1 MRLEI
6 PASASEILRGFEVPA
21 VEVDAPE
28 ASPTHRRWP
37 EPLAAEAYHGLAGEI
52 VQAIEPHTEADPA
65 ALLLQLLTGFG
76 SIIGRKAHFRAEAD
90 RHYLNLFVVLVGA
103 TSKGRKGTSWGLIE
117 SLLGQVETN
126 WRERC
131 ITSGLSSGEGLIW
144 AVRDPIEEQHPI
156 REGKRVTGYETVRT
170 DGGVE
175 DKRLLVQ
182 EPEFARALRV
192 CERESCTLSAV
203 VRQAWDSGKLN
214 TLTRSKRATAT
225 GAHISVIGHITE
237 NELRKE
243 LSDTAAANGFA
254 NRFLW
259 GCVRR
264 SRELPEGGAW
274 QTVDSSPFVERLTAA
289 RDFARQRDEL
299 RRDEAA
305 REVWFAV
312 YSDLSAGRPGLAGAV
327 TSRAEAQ
334 TMRLA
339 TLYAVL
345 DGSAVIRAEHLLA
358 ALAVWR
364 YCEESVQFIFGDSL
378 GDATADEI
386 MALLRARPDGATR
399 TDIRAHFQR
408 HKSADEIDRALTVLE
423 SGGRARR
430 EREET
435 GGRPAER
442 WRTLRGRAH

>member
-1 MRLEI
+1 MQLDI
-6 PASASEILRGFEVPA
+6 PPSASEILRGYEVSSVA
-21 VEVDAPE
+21 VDA
-28 ASPTHRRWP
+28 SDGSQTQRRWP
-37 EPLAAEAYHGLAGEI
+37 EPLRPEAHYGLAGEI
-52 VQAIEPHTEADPA
+52 VRAIEPHTEADPA
-65 ALLLQLLTGFG
+65 ALLLQLLSGFG
-76 SIIGRKAHFRAEAD
+76 SIVGRKPHFRAEAD

-103 TSKGRKGTSWGLIE
+103 TSKGRKGTSWGIIE
-117 SLLGQVETN
+117 TLLGQVEKD
-126 WRERC
+126 WRDRC

-144 AVRDPIEEQHPI
+144 AVRDPIDEQHPI
-156 REGKRVTGYETVRT
+156 REAKRVTGYETVRT
-170 DGGVE
+170 DAGVD

-225 GAHISVIGHITE
+225 DAHISIIGHITE

-259 GCVRR
+259 ACVKR

-274 QTVDSSPFVERLTAA
+274 HSVDASSFVQRLTAA
-289 RDFARQRDEL
+289 RDFGCDQGEL

-305 REVWFAV
+305 REVWLAV
-312 YSDLSAGRPGLAGAV
+312 YSDLSAGRPGMAGAV

-339 TLYAVL
+339 TVYAVL
-345 DGSAVIRAEHLLA
+345 DRSSVIRAEHLLA
-358 ALAVWR
+358 ALAMWR
-364 YCEESVQFIFGDSL
+364 YCEDSVEFIFGDSL
-378 GDATADEI
+378 GNATADEI
-386 MALLRARPDGATR
+386 MALLRTRQDGVTR

-408 HKSADEIDRALTVLE
+408 HKSAGEINRALTVLE
-423 SGGRARR
+423 SGGRAWRD
-430 EREET
+430 REET
-435 GGRPAER
+435 SGRPAER
-442 WRTLRGRAH
+442 WRMLRDRAR